1 MAARILIVA
10 QSRAGGTEQ
19 LVDAFAAGVCLANAE
34 LDRPVSTDVKSAL
47 LAGAGDVVAADAIV
61 IATPE
66 HFGSMAGATK
76 HFFEEIWHD
85 CLDATRGLPWQ
96 LIVKAGN
103 DGLGTI
109 ESVQRLVAGQ
119 GWTQFRPP
127 LLVAGEAR
135 AAHIEAATELG
146 AALALSLDAGLI

>member
-1 MAARILIVA
+1 MPQRILIVT
-10 QSRAGGTEQ
+10 QSRSGGTEQ
-19 LVDAFAAGVCLANAE
+19 LVAAVTAGIDMANHE
-34 LDRPVSTDVKSAL
+34 LDEPIGVDTKSGLEASSADV
-47 LAGAGDVVAADAIV
+47 LACDAVI

-103 DGLGTI
+103 DGRGTI
-109 ESVQRLVAGQ
+109 ESVQRLVTGQ
-119 GWTQFRPP
+119 GWTDFRPP
-127 LLVAGEAR
+127 LLASGDIRQE
-135 AAHIEAATELG
+135 HL
-146 AALALSLDAGLI
+146 